1 MALRKF
7 FALLIAPVVLLLG
20 LSVGVATT
28 AGAATGATGAT
39 GATAA
44 AVRADGTHAT
54 ASPAAVTPLDSGNN
68 GAWVSGIGQ
77 CSISST
83 SDCWGYVDTT
93 NGTPCPSDHFCIYQ
107 NVYAS
112 EGGKVFSFYHCRN
125 GGSDW
130 ALENWN
136 GTGLYDNNNSP
147 GTHAYIKGSSHNV
160 LVNIPQ
166 GVDGSYNFIPAYF
179 VQAC

>member
-1 MALRKF
+1 MTLRKILG
-7 FALLIAPVVLLLG
+7 LLIVPVVLLLG

-28 AGAATGATGAT
+28 AGATTGAT
-39 GATAA
+39 
-44 AVRADGTHAT
+44 AVRADGTRVTVA
-54 ASPAAVTPLDSGNN
+54 PAAVTPQDSGNN

-83 SDCWGYVDTT
+83 SDCWAYINTT
-93 NGTPCPSDHFCIYQ
+93 SGTPCPANHFCIYQ

-112 EGGKVFSFYHCRN
+112 QGGKVFSFYHCRN

-130 ALENWN
+130 ALEGWN
-136 GTGLYDNNNSP
+136 GVGLYDNDDSA

-166 GVDGSYNFIPAYF
+166 GASNSYNFIPAYF